1 MALPAGAGSGVDKV
15 ELEFGRIKVPRV
27 VLALI
32 MVALSA
38 IPAFA
43 QAEFAVKVQDVPDR
57 KAVFATVQSVDVV
70 AARARIG
77 GTVRGLSVD
86 EGSAV
91 SSGQTIATVEDPKL
105 SLQMVAVDARIR
117 ALEAQRQ
124 LARVDY
130 DRLSALRKSGTISQ
144 ARLDE
149 AQTNLNVVTGNHAA
163 LIAERAVVAESL
175 AEGAVLAPG
184 DGRVLRVPVTEGSVV
199 LPGEAIAVIAAE
211 RYVLRIELPERHAR
225 FMRDGDEVLV
235 GARGL
240 AAGAETDLRTGRI
253 TQVYPEMSNG
263 RVIADA
269 EVDELGDYFVGERT
283 RVYVATGQRETIVIP
298 TDFLHRRYGVTY
310 ALVKGEG
317 EVVVQPGQ
325 RAGDTIE
332 ILAGLKPG
340 DILLKP

>member
-1 MALPAGAGSGVDKV
+1 MHRA
-15 ELEFGRIKVPRV
+15 

-32 MVALSA
+32 MLVLPA
-38 IPAFA
+38 IPALA
-43 QAEFAVKVQDVPDR
+43 QAEFAVAVRSVSDR
-57 KAVFATVQSVDVV
+57 KAVFGTVQSVDVV

-77 GTVRGLSVD
+77 GTVRDLSID
-86 EGSAV
+86 EGTAV
-91 SSGQTIATVEDPKL
+91 SAGQTIATVEDPKL
-105 SLQMVAVDARIR
+105 GLQLAAIDARIR
-117 ALEAQRQ
+117 SLEAQKK
-124 LARVDY
+124 LARVEY
-130 DRLSALRKSGTISQ
+130 DRLSSLRKSGTISQ

-149 AQTNLNVVTGNHAA
+149 AQANLSVVTGNHAA
-163 LIAERAVVAESL
+163 LTAERAVVAESL

-184 DGRVLRVPVTEGSVV
+184 EGRVLRVSVTEGSVI
-199 LPGEAIAVIAAE
+199 LPGEALAIIAAE

-225 FMRDGDEVLV
+225 FIHEGDTVLV

-240 AAGAETDLRTGRI
+240 AVDSGNELRQGRI

-283 RVYVATGQRETIVIP
+283 RVYVATGQRQAIVVP
-298 TDFLHRRYGVTY
+298 VDFLHRRYGVTY
-310 ALVKGEG
+310 AIVKGEG
-317 EVVVQPGQ
+317 EVMVQPGQ
-325 RAGDTIE
+325 RAGEEIE